1 MYTANVIRKEQGAE
15 RSVLQTNEQDEEKTI
30 KLAAHIMWDKFKIMM
45 NTAGI
50 ACHEKKKSYKNVEL
64 KKHNA
69 ICVAVPSVEDF
80 EHYIIII
87 HRSLGR
93 I

>member
-1 MYTANVIRKEQGAE
+1 
-15 RSVLQTNEQDEEKTI
+15 
-30 KLAAHIMWDKFKIMM
+30 MM
-45 NTAGI
+45 STAGI

-80 EHYIIII
+80 EHYIII